1 MRVVCITN
9 ILWLLCSLPAIAAD
23 FPRFQAQE
31 IDPHAGEVCYA
42 VTAADVNGDGK
53 LDVVV
58 VTEDAVIWYQNPKW
72 TKQDIVRRRNGPG
85 QCLHPAARH

>member
-1 MRVVCITN
+1 MRVVLIA
-9 ILWLLCSLPAIAAD
+9 IAFGLLGSLPGAAAD

-53 LDVVV
+53 PDIVV
-58 VTEDAVIWYQNPKW
+58 VTEDAVIWYENPSW
-72 TKQDIVRRRNGPG
+72 R
-85 QCLHPAARH
+85 